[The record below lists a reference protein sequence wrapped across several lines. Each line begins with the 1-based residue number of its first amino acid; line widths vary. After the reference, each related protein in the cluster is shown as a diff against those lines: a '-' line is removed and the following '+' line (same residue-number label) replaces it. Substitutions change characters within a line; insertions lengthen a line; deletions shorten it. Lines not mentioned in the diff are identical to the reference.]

1 MTDFLLAVVSER
13 NAFPT
18 LSRLA
23 EHDVEA
29 IWANVASFIERQM
42 TMQKGVCI
50 SGLGTFTFSQ
60 MKLDLGSKCVL
71 IQRPVFLL
79 SERLSQSHG
88 LKQTKPLVAA
98 GDIPVVPLNFTA
110 LSIESPFDR
119 DVVEGCIRETL
130 LLLLRAVSTQRTVVF
145 TFRGIGVLSFHHSNV
160 KMKFY
165 KDFISAMDGT
175 GKLLWALTNRPG
187 TSCSVVSG
195 KLSSLQRPMT
205 SNAIL
210 LPRISS
216 GESPR
221 EADEEESSNPSAK
234 PNDGEEEN
242 GKEIKYSAQPKSR
255 LPIAKTNADLST
267 DEPDAKALP
276 DPVERHAGYSQSPD
290 GAVEQVEVKREEPS
304 SNLSCHDHTRAGQEL
319 CYLCMQ
325 RVQRNVPLYVAEE
338 RQREEQEQEKVLLL
352 AEQHKDEQFL
362 QKEQARQ
369 EEKREDTKNIA
380 AFNLGIAEALRAKKS
395 AKPSR
400 FEGSYIFSGRPVTP
414 PALLKQ
420 RRYMQELM
428 EQVACRRQQFTQS
441 LRDHKLIDRLH
452 QIQLADEIEKQKS
465 HERHQKKENIKS
477 LQKAL
482 NTQVEAVGQGR
493 TEEKRDRRVVF
504 PTIKRKSTP
513 ALEYRG
519 TGIPARQPDSDGPI
533 FGLYDRAPEALAE
546 QKQRAQ
552 RLFQE
557 QMNTTNTKRK
567 EALFNRL
574 SEQRIERDMLH
585 RNHKELIADRISR
598 YERLRSL
605 RASLEDTWNR
615 SADLKHH
622 RDLEE
627 RAFIRSGS
635 ELLIDQ
641 CEQYRRCYQCK
652 RKTSNCGESNIWKES
667 HYIPGSRLMV

>member
-1 MTDFLLAVVSER
+1 MTDFLHAVVSER

-29 IWANVASFIERQM
+29 VWADVASFIERQM

-60 MKLDLGSKCVL
+60 MKLDMGSKYVL
-71 IQRPVFLL
+71 IQHPVFLL
-79 SERLSQSHG
+79 SEKLSQSHG
-88 LKQTKPLVAA
+88 LKQTKPLAAA

-110 LSIESPFDR
+110 LSTESLFDR

-130 LLLLRAVSTQRTVVF
+130 LLLLRAVTIQRTVVF

-221 EADEEESSNPSAK
+221 EADEDESSNPPAK
-234 PNDGEEEN
+234 PNDREEEN
-242 GKEIKYSAQPKSR
+242 GKEIKFSAHPKSR
-255 LPIAKTNADLST
+255 LPIAKTNADLFT
-267 DEPDAKALP
+267 GEPDAKALP

-290 GAVEQVEVKREEPS
+290 GAVEQLEIKREEPS
-304 SNLSCHDHTRAGQEL
+304 SNLSCRGHTRAGQ
-319 CYLCMQ
+319 
-325 RVQRNVPLYVAEE
+325 RAQRNVPLYVAEE

-369 EEKREDTKNIA
+369 EEKRENTKNIA

-428 EQVACRRQQFTQS
+428 EQMTCRRQQLTQS

-482 NTQVEAVGQGR
+482 NTQ
-493 TEEKRDRRVVF
+493 
-504 PTIKRKSTP
+504 
-513 ALEYRG
+513 LEYRG

-557 QMNTTNTKRK
+557 QKNTANTKRK

>member
-18 LSRLA
+18 LSRLV

-60 MKLDLGSKCVL
+60 MKLDMGSKYVL

-88 LKQTKPLVAA
+88 LKQTKPLAAA

-110 LSIESPFDR
+110 LSTESPFDR

-221 EADEEESSNPSAK
+221 EADEDESSNPPAK
-234 PNDGEEEN
+234 PNDREEEN
-242 GKEIKYSAQPKSR
+242 GKEITFSAQPKSR
-255 LPIAKTNADLST
+255 LPIAKTNAELSR
-267 DEPDAKALP
+267 DEPDAKALA
-276 DPVERHAGYSQSPD
+276 DPVERHAGYSQLPD
-290 GAVEQVEVKREEPS
+290 GSEEQVEVKREEPS

-325 RVQRNVPLYVAEE
+325 RAQRNVPLYVAEE

-352 AEQHKDEQFL
+352 AEQHKDEQYL

-369 EEKREDTKNIA
+369 EEKRENTKNIA

-395 AKPSR
+395 AKPTR

-428 EQVACRRQQFTQS
+428 EQVACRRQQLTQS
-441 LRDHKLIDRLH
+441 LRDHKLIDQLH

-465 HERHQKKENIKS
+465 RELHQKKENIKS

-482 NTQVEAVGQGR
+482 NTQ
-493 TEEKRDRRVVF
+493 
-504 PTIKRKSTP
+504 
-513 ALEYRG
+513 LEYRG
-519 TGIPARQPDSDGPI
+519 TGIPARQPDSDGPV

-546 QKQRAQ
+546 QKQRAR

-557 QMNTTNTKRK
+557 QMNTANTKRK

-627 RAFIRSGS
+627 RAFIRSSSG
-635 ELLIDQ
+635 LLIDQ
-641 CEQYRRCYQCK
+641 CEQYRRCCQCK
-652 RKTSNCGESNIWKES
+652 RKTSNCGQSNIWKES

>member
-18 LSRLA
+18 LARLT

-60 MKLDLGSKCVL
+60 MKLDVGSKYVL

-88 LKQTKPLVAA
+88 LKQTKPLAAA

-110 LSIESPFDR
+110 LSTESPFDR

-210 LPRISS
+210 LPKISS

-221 EADEEESSNPSAK
+221 EADEDESTDPPAK
-234 PNDGEEEN
+234 PNDREEEKKN
-242 GKEIKYSAQPKSR
+242 EIKLSAQPKSR

-276 DPVERHAGYSQSPD
+276 DPERHAGFSQPPD

-304 SNLSCHDHTRAGQEL
+304 SNPACHDHARAGQEL

-325 RVQRNVPLYVAEE
+325 RAQRNVPLYVAEE
-338 RQREEQEQEKVLLL
+338 RRREEQEEKKVLML

-362 QKEQARQ
+362 QKEQAEQ
-369 EEKREDTKNIA
+369 EEKRENTKKIA
-380 AFNLGIAEALRAKKS
+380 AFNLGTAEALRAKKS

-428 EQVACRRQQFTQS
+428 EQVECRRQQLTQS

-465 HERHQKKENIKS
+465 HELHQKKQNIKS
-477 LQKAL
+477 LQEAL
-482 NTQVEAVGQGR
+482 STQ
-493 TEEKRDRRVVF
+493 
-504 PTIKRKSTP
+504 
-513 ALEYRG
+513 LEYRG
-519 TGIPARQPDSDGPI
+519 TGIPARQPDSDGPV
-533 FGLYDRAPEALAE
+533 FGVYDRAPEALAE
-546 QKQRAQ
+546 QKQRAR

-557 QMNTTNTKRK
+557 QMNTANTKRK

-574 SEQRIERDMLH
+574 SEQRTERDMLH
-585 RNHKELIADRISR
+585 RNRKELIADRISC

-635 ELLIDQ
+635 GLLIDQ

-667 HYIPGSRLMV
+667 RYIPGSRLMV